1 MVTGLTG
8 TTYEERCVELGL
20 ETLKDRRDQQ
30 DLMLALAHK
39 FVGGIIPGGERI
51 FTRTDDP
58 ARVRTR
64 QAADPTSLVA
74 QCARTDI
81 RKFSFGVRVIE
92 PWNRLLQDARNCV
105 EKGKF
110 KNMIKTRQRAN

>member
-8 TTYEERCVELGL
+8 TTFEERYVELGL

-30 DLMLALAHK
+30 DLMLAHK

-64 QAADPTSLVA
+64 QAADLTSLVA
-74 QCARTDI
+74 QYARTDI
-81 RKFSFGVRVIE
+81 
-92 PWNRLLQDARNCV
+92 
-105 EKGKF
+105 
-110 KNMIKTRQRAN
+110 